1 MVGAALGSFGAVRR
15 RRAVSSVGSSF
26 VLNALHVLHVML
38 DVLPQPGYGHFEVVE
53 RRVGVKSKFGK
64 SMPGRKL
71 KEEVED
77 DLVMGSG
84 QQILENWYGALETVV
99 SISSII

>member
-1 MVGAALGSFGAVRR
+1 
-15 RRAVSSVGSSF
+15 
-26 VLNALHVLHVML
+26 
-38 DVLPQPGYGHFEVVE
+38 
-53 RRVGVKSKFGK
+53 
-64 SMPGRKL
+64 MPGRKL